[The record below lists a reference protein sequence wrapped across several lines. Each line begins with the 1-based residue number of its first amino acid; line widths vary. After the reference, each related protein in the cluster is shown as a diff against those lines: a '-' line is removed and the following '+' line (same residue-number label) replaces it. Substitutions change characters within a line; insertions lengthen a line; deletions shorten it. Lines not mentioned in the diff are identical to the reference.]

1 MIIDEL
7 LKNPAVKRALSAGE
21 ERMGKLVTQL
31 LSSERVM
38 HRVQTV
44 LTSALTAKSTFDRGL
59 RSAMSAVSLPSTE
72 EVEELRRKLAEL
84 ETMLDGLAAKLER
97 RRAAAPV
104 LLLLARQGKAETWR
118 SRPQRGHPCAASPSS
133 TRRAGPARPRS
144 A

>member
-21 ERMGKLVTQL
+21 EHMGKLVTQL

-44 LTSALTAKSTFDRGL
+44 VASALTAKSTFDRGL
-59 RSAMSAVSLPSTE
+59 RTAMSAVSLPSTE

-84 ETMLDGLAAKLER
+84 ETMLDGLAAKVER
-97 RRAAAPV
+97 APAAA
-104 LLLLARQGKAETWR
+104 GE
-118 SRPQRGHPCAASPSS
+118 SPPPPSQH
-133 TRRAGPARPRS
+133 
-144 A
+144 